1 MKLAPQSMAEWSA
14 ARDSVSSTLP
24 QVPPI
29 AHAPK
34 LMSETFQPVRP
45 KSRSFMSYKIARLV
59 GQADPEGTPPTAQ
72 GRIKSWQA
80 KARNLQY
87 YSICAE
93 PTGRHKCRCR
103 IFMHLHIERNGQPAQ
118 TGHFRAKRLF
128 LQVPRKR
135 LPHQRDPRNTSPGPI
150 MSACESFAQ
159 ASWRRRRCWH
169 RWKAR

>member
-1 MKLAPQSMAEWSA
+1 MKFTPQSMAELSA

-72 GRIKSWQA
+72 GRIKSW
-80 KARNLQY
+80 RSEEHTSELQ
-87 YSICAE
+87 SL
-93 PTGRHKCRCR
+93 RHLVCR
-103 IFMHLHIERNGQPAQ
+103 LLLE
-118 TGHFRAKRLF
+118 
-128 LQVPRKR
+128 
-135 LPHQRDPRNTSPGPI
+135 
-150 MSACESFAQ
+150 
-159 ASWRRRRCWH
+159 
-169 RWKAR
+169 